1 MEETGK
7 VQSALNARQDAVR
20 SLQNNRDCL
29 VSERDEIQKRRRTSE
44 KEVSEAEQNLRSN
57 LEKTDFFSKR
67 LKELEEEQSSLYKEI
82 AEKLETAYSDWHK
95 DPVYA
100 GDKLNAAARAYFRRK
115 EQAMKSDTFISLESA
130 RLDETVRSKESISEM
145 YPEWDKT
152 PVAPKLF
159 PDIDRLAEWKMLLSS
174 AAGISADTRTC
185 KNTIENAE
193 EKLDSYYAESGMTA
207 LELEKLIIHSVRIP
221 EIRKQTED
229 IRTELKTYRNHLEHV
244 YKDIDELLN
253 TAEVSSPDDLPDK
266 DSLNEEMAVL
276 DKEKEVFVARSVSLQ
291 AKIEA
296 YYTDMK
302 TLERQKAELDKI
314 TSEHLK
320 WETLNKYFGGTKFR
334 TLVQSHILKPLL
346 NNANIY
352 LRRITDRYTLTCS
365 GENEQLSILVYDSFL
380 QQVRSATVLSGGEK
394 FMISLAL
401 SLALSSLNRP
411 DLNVNIL
418 FIDEGFGTLDEK
430 SLDSVMATLEKLQE
444 IAGESNRR
452 VGIISHRE
460 ELEERI
466 QVQIQVKT
474 KGMGRSTVETC
485 SR

>member
-1 MEETGK
+1 ME
-7 VQSALNARQDAVR
+7 NASVI
-20 SLQNNRDCL
+20 C
-29 VSERDEIQKRRRTSE
+29 
-44 KEVSEAEQNLRSN
+44 
-57 LEKTDFFSKR
+57 
-67 LKELEEEQSSLYKEI
+67 
-82 AEKLETAYSDWHK
+82 
-95 DPVYA
+95 
-100 GDKLNAAARAYFRRK
+100 
-115 EQAMKSDTFISLESA
+115 
-130 RLDETVRSKESISEM
+130 
-145 YPEWDKT
+145 
-152 PVAPKLF
+152 
-159 PDIDRLAEWKMLLSS
+159 
-174 AAGISADTRTC
+174 C

-253 TAEVSSPDDLPDK
+253 TAEVSSPDD
-266 DSLNEEMAVL
+266 EEMAVL